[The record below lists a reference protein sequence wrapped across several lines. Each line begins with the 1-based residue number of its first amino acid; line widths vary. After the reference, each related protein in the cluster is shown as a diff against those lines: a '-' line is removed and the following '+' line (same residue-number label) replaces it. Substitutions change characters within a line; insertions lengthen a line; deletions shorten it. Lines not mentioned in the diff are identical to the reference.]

1 MKYAKLASYQKPYS
15 PVCFFSIHNSLEE
28 TEESV
33 LP

>member
-1 MKYAKLASYQKPYS
+1 MKYGKLASYQKSYS
-15 PVCFFSIHNSLEE
+15 PVCFFPIHNSLEE